1 MSEPSQDGIVA
12 EPAPPLVCPACRAAL
27 LAESG
32 ALRCPSCSTRYPCVD
47 GIADFSGGKYYDAFD
62 GSSELGDVLLE
73 GLALEEAGVR
83 RRIGDYYAPLLRA
96 AGLSASR
103 VLDCGCGNGLS
114 VDLLGDAGFDAW
126 GNDVSALRKWQW
138 QQRRR
143 RDRLVVT
150 DGATLPFP
158 DAFFAAAISSGV
170 IEHVGVEETAPPAY
184 SVRPRADRD
193 AARAAFLAELLRV
206 TRPGGVVFLDCPNGA
221 FPFDFWHGN
230 RPGAA
235 RRHARNEGFLP
246 TFGELAALVA
256 RLEPAARLDALSPHR
271 RLQFRQA
278 AGHLHGRLLSRPAD
292 LFFRLMKLPGFRWLA
307 RGRLNP
313 FLVVRITASPT

>member
-1 MSEPSQDGIVA
+1 MSEPSQDGSA
-12 EPAPPLVCPACRAAL
+12 AASAPSLVCPACRAAL
-27 LAESG
+27 HAARE
-32 ALRCPSCSTRYPCVD
+32 ALRCTRCSTLYPWAH
-47 GIADFSGGKYYDAFD
+47 GIADFSGGRYYDAFD
-62 GSSELGDVLLE
+62 ESIELSAILQQ
-73 GLALEEAGVR
+73 GLALEEDGVR
-83 RRIGDYYAPLLRA
+83 RRIGDFYAPLLSA
-96 AGLSASR
+96 AGLTAGR

-138 QQRRR
+138 QRRQR

-170 IEHVGVEETAPPAY
+170 IEHVGVEETAPPSY

-206 TRPGGVVFLDCPNGA
+206 TQRGGVVFLDCPNGA

-235 RRHARNEGFLP
+235 RRHARDEGFLP

-256 RLEPAARLDALSPHR
+256 RLEPAARIEALSPHR

-313 FLVVRITASPT
+313 FLVVRITASPS

>member
-1 MSEPSQDGIVA
+1 MDGVATEAAPS
-12 EPAPPLVCPACRAAL
+12 LVCPACRSTLRPA
-27 LAESG
+27 SG
-32 ALRCPSCSTRYPCVD
+32 ALRCTSCSAVYPCSH
-47 GIADFSGGKYYDAFD
+47 GIADFSGGRYYDAFD
-62 GSSELGDVLLE
+62 ESSELGGVLLE
-73 GLALEEAGVR
+73 GLALEEEGVR
-83 RRIGDYYAPLLRA
+83 RRIGDYYAPLLGA
-96 AGLSASR
+96 AGLAACR

-114 VDLLGDAGFDAW
+114 VDLLCDAGFDAW

-158 DAFFAAAISSGV
+158 DAFFGAAISSGV
-170 IEHVGVEETAPPAY
+170 IEHVGVEETGPPSY
-184 SVRPRADRD
+184 SVRPRVDRD

-206 TRPGGVVFLDCPNGA
+206 TQPGGVVFLDCPNGA

-235 RRHARNEGFLP
+235 RRHSRHEGFLP
-246 TFGELAALVA
+246 TFGELAALLA
-256 RLEPAARLDALSPHR
+256 STQPAARIDALSPHR

-292 LFFRLMKLPGFRWLA
+292 LFFRLMKLPGLRWMA

-313 FLVVRITASPT
+313 FLVVRITASPS